1 MTCPFNE
8 YKLLAYIEDDLSEEE
23 RDEVLRHI
31 AGCSECAGLIK
42 RYERQ
47 GVLLGQY
54 YRSLLEAALNEPKP
68 ALTPPAKE
76 KFIIRSSIPMYAV
89 AVILIF
95 LTVTGISVLVNHLLK
110 SARKG
115 LEVGTVLVVEGQAQY
130 FKGDKLQFIKTGM
143 SILSGMRFKTT
154 RDSYLSLGL
163 NGTKSTGE
171 ANIVEVRGS
180 SFASF
185 HDYKDRTELVLERG
199 EVWVHLNS
207 KPPKR
212 FAVRTNHGLIQ
223 ERGTIFNVT
232 QGVAGVSVGVV
243 IGEVDVEKGGATQ
256 QVNPGEMFFTFTDM
270 SGDNIRRHVVW
281 SHYRDRLLALLGPEK
296 QSDREAQGIKP
307 LRVRKMPVPQE
318 TPTLPPEEG
327 FGTLTPSQL
336 MPPDTLFFIEAYSL
350 PYIIKEWEASD
361 YSRLLKDPEMVKWW
375 DGEGMK
381 DVRGRA
387 LKRYG
392 MAEWVALARAIN
404 GPASCGFSPTQGLII
419 VADCRQDVKTVE
431 AIVNERIRP
440 ILKSIKES
448 LGNYRAD
455 VAQVE
460 VKRGYL
466 VIGWGEKG
474 LKKTLQAISEDKPT
488 GFTEDRFYNN
498 IRANLPNSRMTV
510 AFDFHALLQLPQL
523 KKGKDFNVF
532 LTRAGLDNLDYLIV
546 SPDFAGRGLNQ
557 AMRIAFDG
565 SRHGVV
571 GWLDE
576 PGFMGSFRYF
586 GSDAYI
592 ISAARLKSPQDMFR
606 EVMGW
611 IFEDLGASAEPIS
624 EKTDKGF
631 AIMQEIAGCMGHEF
645 AIGVQ
650 NPLMPIPNIQMAIE
664 ITDPMKFHDLMLEYI
679 DFINK
684 LNPGLEI
691 EMEGKEYRNKLIVSL
706 SCHNLPFD
714 ISYVVLDDYLVIG
727 PGEPFLR
734 HTVDVFLEGHS
745 IADERA
751 FQNLL
756 PAAGQTNF
764 SLLIFQNVSNMVS
777 GAMKQF
783 TGGLSAQG
791 RNQLPA
797 FDILNKFQTAG
808 ISYAFCNDQ
817 YVDFYINGSTGM
829 DFSMGGA
836 LPLVAY
842 MMMPRVRYHDTE
854 HQVIA
859 AREGLRIADTAL
871 NSYYVDH
878 NRYPAS
884 LEELVTPGNY
894 MVTIPIDPFSEKGE
908 ALKYIVNSEGKECV
922 IYSIGPDGT
931 DTQAM
936 DIYDPTNG
944 LSSEGDILIK
954 KGTAQENAQ

>member
-1 MTCPFNE
+1 MTCLFNE
-8 YKLLAYIEDDLSEEE
+8 YKLLAYIEGDLSEKE

-31 AGCSECAGLIK
+31 AGCSECAELIK

-47 GVLLGQY
+47 NVLLGQY
-54 YRSLLEAALNEPKP
+54 YQSLLEAALNEPKP
-68 ALTPPAKE
+68 VLTPPAKE

-95 LTVTGISVLVNHLLK
+95 LTITGVSVLVNHLLK

-143 SILSGMRFKTT
+143 PVLSGMRFKTT
-154 RDSYLSLGL
+154 RDSYLSLVL
-163 NGTKSTGE
+163 NGTKSSGKT
-171 ANIVEVRGS
+171 NIVEVRGG
-180 SFASF
+180 SFAAF
-185 HDYKDRTELVLERG
+185 HDYKDRTELALERG

-243 IGEVDVEKGGATQ
+243 VGEVDVESGGVTK

-270 SGDNIRRHVVW
+270 SGDNIRRHVAW
-281 SHYRDRLLALLGPEK
+281 SHYRRRLLALLGPEK
-296 QSDREAQGIKP
+296 QSDHEAQVIKP
-307 LRVRKMPVPQE
+307 LRVSNMPVPPE
-318 TPTLPPEEG
+318 TPPFPTEED
-327 FGTLTPSQL
+327 FGTLAPSQL
-336 MPPDTLFFIEAYSL
+336 MPPDTIFFIEAYSL
-350 PYIIKEWEASD
+350 PYIIKEWETSD
-361 YSRLLKDPEMVKWW
+361 YSRLLNDPEIVKWW
-375 DGEGMK
+375 DSEGMK
-381 DVRGRA
+381 GVRVNT
-387 LKRYG
+387 LKGYG
-392 MAEWVALARAIN
+392 LAEWAALAKAIS
-404 GPASCGFSPTQGLII
+404 GSASCGFSPTQGLII
-419 VADCRQDVKTVE
+419 VADCRREAKTVE

-455 VAQVE
+455 VARVE

-466 VIGWGEKG
+466 VIGWWENG
-474 LKKTLQAISEDKPT
+474 LKNTLQAISEDKPT
-488 GFTEDRFYNN
+488 SFTEGRFYNN
-498 IRANLPNSRMTV
+498 IRTNLPNSRLTI
-510 AFDFHALLQLPQL
+510 AFDFHSLLQLPAL
-523 KKGKDFNVF
+523 RDKNLNIC

-565 SRHGVV
+565 PRHGVM

-576 PGFMGSFRYF
+576 PGFMGSFRYY
-586 GSDAYI
+586 GPDAYI

-611 IFEDLGASAEPIS
+611 VFEDLGKSAEPVS
-624 EKTDKGF
+624 KKTDKGF
-631 AIMQEIAGCMGHEF
+631 AILHDLADCMGHEF
-645 AIGVQ
+645 AIGIQ
-650 NPLMPIPNIQMAIE
+650 NPLMPVPNIQMAIE
-664 ITDPMKFHDLMLEYI
+664 ITDPMKFHDLMIEYI

-684 LNPGLEI
+684 INPGLDI

-706 SCHNLPFD
+706 SCSKMPFD

-756 PAAGQTNF
+756 PSAGQTNF
-764 SLLIFQNVSNMVS
+764 SLLIFQNVSNMFS
-777 GAMKQF
+777 GVMKQF
-783 TGGLSAQG
+783 TGGLSAQE

-797 FDILNKFQTAG
+797 FDLLNKFQTAG
-808 ISYAFCNDQ
+808 ISYAFCSDQ
-817 YVDFYINGSTGM
+817 YVDFYINGSTGV

-842 MMMPRVRYHDTE
+842 LMMPRVHYHDVE
-854 HQVIA
+854 HQMIA
-859 AREGLRIADTAL
+859 TRESLRIAGLAL
-871 NSYYVDH
+871 ETYHTDNG
-878 NRYPAS
+878 RYPAS
-884 LEELVTPGNY
+884 LEELTSPNKYTGTV
-894 MVTIPIDPFSEKGE
+894 PIDPFSDKGE
-908 ALKYIVNSEGKECV
+908 TLRYIVNSDGSECV
-922 IYSIGPDGT
+922 IYSVGPDGV
-931 DTQAM
+931 DTQGV
-936 DIYDPTNG
+936 DVYDPSNG
-944 LSSEGDILIK
+944 LISEGDIVIK
-954 KGTAQENAQ
+954 KGKGQENAQ